1 MPKRITRDFK
11 TKKRFGL
18 NEVNHIQKIKR
29 KSKDTA
35 VVFDEKERHEFLAGV
50 FNAKNKRKEFNE
62 QKREEEENHEYRE
75 RNKLRREKK
84 KENIEKYKHIIEDK
98 VKEDRFLQDYAQ
110 ENITTTVE
118 QLKNSKNQSIIVKT
132 SFLNQT

>member
-18 NEVNHIQKIKR
+18 NEVNHIQKVKR

-35 VVFDEKERHEFLAGV
+35 VVFDENERHEFLAGI

-75 RNKLRREKK
+75 RNKIRREKK
-84 KENIEKYKHIIEDK
+84 KENIEKYRHIIEDK
-98 VKEDRFLQDYAQ
+98 GKEDKFLQDYAQ
-110 ENITTTVE
+110 KNIKTTVQ

-132 SFLNQT
+132 SFLTT